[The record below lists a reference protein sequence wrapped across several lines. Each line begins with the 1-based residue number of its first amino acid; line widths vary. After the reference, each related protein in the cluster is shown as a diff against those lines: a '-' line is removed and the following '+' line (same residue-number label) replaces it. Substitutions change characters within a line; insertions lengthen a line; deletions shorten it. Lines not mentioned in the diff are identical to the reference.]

1 VESPKKCVD
10 VESFTAIIRTHQH
23 VPKTGPRASALSI
36 GSLTGRCTETG
47 DLTTSGGG
55 LTVYSCIVHELT
67 PIALDRFSGR
77 DPIGRSSPK
86 GCSRSVRPPRTSQTA
101 TGMKRERNWGLEER
115 IRAKGTKTEKVL
127 INF

>member
-23 VPKTGPRASALSI
+23 VPKTGPRASALSV

-67 PIALDRFSGR
+67 PIALDHFSGR

-86 GCSRSVRPPRTSQTA
+86 GCSRSVRPPRTSQTT
-101 TGMKRERNWGLEER
+101 TGMKKNGIGDWKRELGQKEQ
-115 IRAKGTKTEKVL
+115 KQKKY
-127 INF
+127 